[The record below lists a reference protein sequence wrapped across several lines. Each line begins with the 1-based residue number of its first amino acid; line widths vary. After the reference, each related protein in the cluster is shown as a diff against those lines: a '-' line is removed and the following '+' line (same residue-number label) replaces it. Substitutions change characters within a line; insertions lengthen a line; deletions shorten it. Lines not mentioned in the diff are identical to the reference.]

1 MALLLR
7 EPIVPI
13 AAFADRLFLHPV
25 RTVVLAFSSMS
36 LAGGA
41 LLSQPI
47 ASQSGQPTP
56 FIDALFTAVSALCV
70 TGLATVDTGTH
81 WSGFGLALILLLIQ
95 LGGLGLMLVATLL
108 GSLIWSRLSIAQ
120 QRRTSAE
127 MSALT
132 LSGDLRAAVRLI
144 ILVALVAEALL
155 AILLALRF
163 WWGHDLPA
171 VTAIWHGV
179 FHSISAYNNAGF
191 GLRADSLMAFA
202 SDPLVLVPIA
212 VAIIVGGIG
221 FPVLWD
227 IRHQRWERR
236 RWSMHSRVT
245 VAGTALLLATGFV
258 ATTVFEWN
266 GALGDLSIGDRV
278 LNAAFYSVSLRTAGF
293 NSFAMDSLSN
303 STLVISSALMFVGAG
318 VASTGGGIKVA
329 TIMVLLLVVRSELRG
344 DRDVA
349 AFGRRIS
356 SAAQRRAIAIILVG
370 LMLVVSA
377 ALALSVLSDL
387 PMRDVAFEAV
397 SAFGTVGL
405 STGITAQ
412 LPDSGKA
419 IIIFLMFAG
428 RVGPVTLGAAL
439 IIRYRQQ
446 SFRYPQEDPIIG

>member
-7 EPIVPI
+7 EPIQPI
-13 AAFADRLFLHPV
+13 AAYADRLFLHPV
-25 RTVVLAFSSMS
+25 RTVVLSFAS
-36 LAGGA
+36 LSLLGGL
-41 LLSQPI
+41 LLSLPL
-47 ASQSGQPTP
+47 ATQSGQPTP

-81 WSGFGLALILLLIQ
+81 WSPYGQALILLLIQ

-108 GSLIWSRLSIAQ
+108 GSLFWSRLSIAQ

-132 LSGDLRAAVRLI
+132 LTGDLRAAVRLI
-144 ILVALVAEALL
+144 IKVALFAEVAL
-155 AILLALRF
+155 AAVLAFRF
-163 WWGHDLPA
+163 WQGHDMPA
-171 VTAIWHGV
+171 LQALWHGV

-202 SDPLVLVPIA
+202 SDPFILVPVA
-212 VAIIVGGIG
+212 LAIIVGGIG

-236 RWSMHSRVT
+236 RWSLHSRVT
-245 VAGTALLLATGFV
+245 VAGTALLLIVGFV
-258 ATTVFEWN
+258 TTMLFEWQ
-266 GALGDLSIGDRV
+266 GALGSMSIGDRI

-293 NSFAMDSLSN
+293 NSFAMDGLSN
-303 STLVISSALMFVGAG
+303 STLVVSSALMFVGAG

-329 TIMVLLLVVRSELRG
+329 TIMVLLLIVRSELRG
-344 DRDVA
+344 DRDVG

-356 SAAQRRAIAIILVG
+356 SAAQRRATAIILVG
-370 LMLVVSA
+370 LMLVVTA
-377 ALALSVLSDL
+377 ALALSVLADL

-439 IIRYRQQ
+439 IIRHRQHNY
-446 SFRYPQEDPIIG
+446 RYPQEDPIIG